1 MYVLTF
7 LLLKKFFPLE
17 TPYFKFV
24 MLLVVTAK
32 RQENYFENV
41 KTTASAAFAFAL
53 LSSSQVKTG

>member
-1 MYVLTF
+1 
-7 LLLKKFFPLE
+7 
-17 TPYFKFV
+17 

-41 KTTASAAFAFAL
+41 KTTASAAFAL